1 MICYNP
7 IPLFEASLFLANQAA
22 GVSWNSFLE
31 RTFGK
36 GENCLHSQALSSY
49 SKILTELEQRLRASI
64 TVQRSRSSM
73 PLCTTRAMTSG
84 IHPPGMFAPYC
95 YPAWQKH
102 T

>member
-36 GENCLHSQALSSY
+36 GESCLHSQALSSY

-64 TVQRSRSSM
+64 TVQDATLQKLYA
-73 PLCTTRAMTSG
+73 PLYHKGNDQRLSL
-84 IHPPGMFAPYC
+84 IHI
-95 YPAWQKH
+95 
-102 T
+102 